1 MARDSAQAQT
11 VLLLHGPR
19 QAYQIT
25 SGYDVPALFEDDE
38 TLIKTHTIGLN
49 PIDWKAPDYNFGI
62 ATLPYIAGRELAGRV
77 ITTPRRDSRLKEGDR
92 VLVIST
98 DYRDLRKAAYQEYVV
113 SSDFNVARIPPSI
126 SFQQAAGLGV
136 AFSAAAIALG
146 ICLGVDFSSIL
157 DGPDLLQLVRSAD
170 PESIPADVRAEC
182 LQGIADGERAV
193 PGDWVAVWGGSSTS
207 ANITVQLARLA
218 GLKVV
223 TIVDTAKHGLRIS
236 GCSAQRPDL
245 LVDSHDASRAVDIIH
260 ANVGSQLRFALDTRG
275 RDSAAIL
282 LEALTRQKRLAD
294 APPSPP
300 DTPREPKRQTSHLV
314 GLTGLPKE
322 AAPEGIAY
330 HTVPIKIFHSVP
342 AAGEALVLWLER
354 LLEQGLIK
362 PPPIVGVESGFDG
375 VNKGLDRMRAGEIS
389 GGRLVV
395 DLLA

>member
-1 MARDSAQAQT
+1 MAGDAAQAQT

-19 QAYQIT
+19 QAYRIT
-25 SGYDVPALFEDDE
+25 NDYPVPRLVEDDE
-38 TLIKTHTIGLN
+38 TLIRTHTIGLN
-49 PIDWKAPDYNFGI
+49 PIDWKAPDFNFGI

-77 ITTPRRDSRLKEGDR
+77 TQTPRRNSRLKEGDR
-92 VLVIST
+92 VLAIST
-98 DYRDLRKAAYQEYVV
+98 DYRDLRKAAYQEYSV

-136 AFSAAAIALG
+136 AFSAAAITLG
-146 ICLGVDFSSIL
+146 ICMGVDFSSIL
-157 DGPDLLQLVRSAD
+157 DGPDLLQLVRQVA
-170 PESIPADVRAEC
+170 PESIPEDVRAEC
-182 LQGIADGERAV
+182 LQGITDSERAV

-218 GLKVV
+218 GLKVI

-245 LVDSHDASRAVDIIH
+245 LVDSHDAARAVDIIS
-260 ANVGSQLRFALDTRG
+260 ASVGSQLRFALDTRG
-275 RDSAAIL
+275 RESATIL
-282 LEALTRQKRLAD
+282 LDALTRQKRLAE

-300 DTPREPKRQTSHLV
+300 DTPRESKTQTAHLV

-322 AAPEGIAY
+322 APPEGIAY

-342 AAGEALVLWLER
+342 SVGEALVLWLER
-354 LLEQGLIK
+354 LLEQGLLA
-362 PPPIVGVESGFDG
+362 PPPVIGVESGFDG
-375 VNKGLDRMRAGEIS
+375 VNRGLDRMRAGEIS

-395 DLLA
+395 DIVS

>member
-1 MARDSAQAQT
+1 MAGEPVKAQS

-19 QAYQIT
+19 QAYQVSEYEIPEL
-25 SGYDVPALFEDDE
+25 VEVDE
-38 TLIKTHTIGLN
+38 TLIRTHTIGLN
-49 PIDWKAPDYNFGI
+49 PIDWKSPDFNFGI
-62 ATLPYIAGRELAGRV
+62 ATLPYIAGRELAGRIV
-77 ITTPRRDSRLKEGDR
+77 TTPRRDSRLKEGDR
-92 VLVIST
+92 VLAIST

-113 SSDFNVARIPPSI
+113 SSDYNVARIPPSI

-136 AFSAAAIALG
+136 AFSAAAITLG
-146 ICLGVDFSSIL
+146 ICMGVDFSSIL
-157 DGPDLLQLVRSAD
+157 DGPDLLQLMRSVP
-170 PESIPADVRAEC
+170 PESIPEDVRTEC
-182 LQGIADGERAV
+182 LQGISDAERAV

-218 GLKVV
+218 GLKVI

-245 LVDSHDASRAVDIIH
+245 LIDSHDTNRAVEII
-260 ANVGSQLRFALDTRG
+260 NSSVGTQLRFALDTRG
-275 RDSAAIL
+275 RESATIL
-282 LEALTRQKRLAD
+282 LDALTRQKKLAE

-300 DTPREPKRQTSHLV
+300 DTPRESKRQTSHLV

-342 AAGEALVLWLER
+342 SVGEALVLWLER

-362 PPPIVGVESGFDG
+362 PPPILGVESGFDG

-395 DLLA
+395 DLLP

>member
-1 MARDSAQAQT
+1 MAESSVKAQT

-25 SGYDVPALFEDDE
+25 NGYDVPLLVEDDE
-38 TLIKTHTIGLN
+38 TLIQTYTIGLN

-77 ITTPRRDSRLKEGDR
+77 AIAPKRNSRLKEGDR

-136 AFSAAAIALG
+136 AFSAAAITLG
-146 ICLGVDFSSIL
+146 ICMGIDFSSIL
-157 DGPDLLQLVRSAD
+157 DGPDLLQLVRSIE
-170 PESIPADVRAEC
+170 PESIPEDVRAEC
-182 LQGIADGERAV
+182 LNGISDDERAV
-193 PGDWVAVWGGSSTS
+193 SGDWVAVWGGSSTS

-218 GLKVV
+218 GLKVI

-245 LVDSHDASRAVDIIH
+245 LIDSHDTDRAVDIISKS
-260 ANVGSQLRFALDTRG
+260 VGSQLRFAFDTRG
-275 RDSAAIL
+275 RDTATVL
-282 LEALTRQKRLAD
+282 LQALTHQKRLDD

-300 DTPREPKRQTSHLV
+300 QTPRELKSQTCHLV

-322 AAPEGIAY
+322 AAPDGIAY

-342 AAGEALVLWLER
+342 AVGEALVLWLER

-362 PPPIVGVESGFDG
+362 PPPIIGVESGFDG
-375 VNKGLDRMRAGEIS
+375 VNKGLDRMRSGEIS

>member
-1 MARDSAQAQT
+1 MAGSSVKAQT

-25 SGYDVPALFEDDE
+25 NGYDVPLLVEDDE
-38 TLIKTHTIGLN
+38 TLIQTYTIGLN

-77 ITTPRRDSRLKEGDR
+77 AITPRRNSRLKEGDR

-136 AFSAAAIALG
+136 AFSAAAIT
-146 ICLGVDFSSIL
+146 LGVCMGIDFSSIL
-157 DGPDLLQLVRSAD
+157 DGPDLLQLVRSVE
-170 PESIPADVRAEC
+170 PESIPEDVRTEC
-182 LQGIADGERAV
+182 LHGITDAERAV

-218 GLKVV
+218 GLKVI

-245 LVDSHDASRAVDIIH
+245 LIDSHDTDRAVDII
-260 ANVGSQLRFALDTRG
+260 NKSVGSQLRFALDTRG
-275 RDSAAIL
+275 RDSATIL
-282 LEALTRQKRLAD
+282 LEALTRQKRLND

-300 DTPREPKRQTSHLV
+300 QTPRELKTQTSHLV

-322 AAPEGIAY
+322 TAPEGIAY

-342 AAGEALVLWLER
+342 AVGEALVLWLER

-362 PPPIVGVESGFDG
+362 PPPIIGVESGFDG
-375 VNKGLDRMRAGEIS
+375 VNKGLDRMRSGEIS

>member
-1 MARDSAQAQT
+1 MAGSSVKAQT

-25 SGYDVPALFEDDE
+25 NGYDVPLLVEDDE
-38 TLIKTHTIGLN
+38 TLIQTYTIGLN

-77 ITTPRRDSRLKEGDR
+77 AITPKKNSRLKEGDR

-136 AFSAAAIALG
+136 AFSAAAITLG
-146 ICLGVDFSSIL
+146 ICMGIDFSSIL
-157 DGPDLLQLVRSAD
+157 DGPDLLQLVRSVK
-170 PESIPADVRAEC
+170 PEIIPEDVKAEC
-182 LQGIADGERAV
+182 LQGITDDERAV

-218 GLKVV
+218 GLKVI

-245 LVDSHDASRAVDIIH
+245 LIDSHDTDRAVYII
-260 ANVGSQLRFALDTRG
+260 NKSVGSQLRFALDTRG
-275 RDSAAIL
+275 RDSATVL
-282 LEALTRQKRLAD
+282 LEALTRQKRLNE

-300 DTPREPKRQTSHLV
+300 QTPRGSKTQTSHLV
-314 GLTGLPKE
+314 GLTGLPE
-322 AAPEGIAY
+322 ETAPEGISY
-330 HTVPIKIFHSVP
+330 HTVPIKLFHSVP
-342 AAGEALVLWLER
+342 AVGEALVLWLER

-362 PPPIVGVESGFDG
+362 PPPIIGVESGFDG
-375 VNKGLDRMRAGEIS
+375 VNKGLDRMRSGEIS

>member
-1 MARDSAQAQT
+1 MAGDSVKAQT

-25 SGYDVPALFEDDE
+25 NDYDVPLLVEDDE
-38 TLIKTHTIGLN
+38 TLVKTHTIGLN

-62 ATLPYIAGRELAGRV
+62 ASLPYIAGRELAGRV
-77 ITTPRRDSRLKEGDR
+77 TTTPRKNSRLKEGDR

-136 AFSAAAIALG
+136 AFSAAAITLG
-146 ICLGVDFSSIL
+146 ICMGVDFSSVAG
-157 DGPDLLQLVRSAD
+157 GPDLLELVRSVD
-170 PESIPADVRAEC
+170 SESIPVDVRTEC
-182 LQGIADGERAV
+182 LQGITDDERAIS
-193 PGDWVAVWGGSSTS
+193 GDWVAVWGGSSTS
-207 ANITVQLARLA
+207 ANITVQLARLV
-218 GLKVV
+218 GLKVI

-245 LVDSHDASRAVDIIH
+245 LIDSHDTSRAVDII
-260 ANVGSQLRFALDTRG
+260 NSSVGSQLRFALDTRG
-275 RDSAAIL
+275 RDSATIL

-300 DTPREPKRQTSHLV
+300 DTPREYKRQTSHLV

-342 AAGEALVLWLER
+342 SVGEALVLWLER
-354 LLEQGLIK
+354 LLEQGLIQ
-362 PPPIVGVESGFDG
+362 PPPVIGVESGFDG

-395 DLLA
+395 DLVA

>member
-1 MARDSAQAQT
+1 MAGEPVKAQS

-19 QAYQIT
+19 QAYQI
-25 SGYDVPALFEDDE
+25 SEYEIPELVEVDE
-38 TLIKTHTIGLN
+38 TLIRTHTIGLN
-49 PIDWKAPDYNFGI
+49 PIDWKSPDFNFGI
-62 ATLPYIAGRELAGRV
+62 ATLPYIAGRELAGRIV
-77 ITTPRRDSRLKEGDR
+77 TTPRRDSRLKEGDR
-92 VLVIST
+92 VLAIST

-113 SSDFNVARIPPSI
+113 SSDYNVARIPPSI

-136 AFSAAAIALG
+136 AFSAAAITLG
-146 ICLGVDFSSIL
+146 ICMGVDFSSIL
-157 DGPDLLQLVRSAD
+157 DGPDLLQLMRSVP
-170 PESIPADVRAEC
+170 PESIPEDVRTEC
-182 LQGIADGERAV
+182 LQGISDTERAV

-218 GLKVV
+218 GLRVI

-245 LVDSHDASRAVDIIH
+245 LIDSHDTNRAVEII
-260 ANVGSQLRFALDTRG
+260 NSSVGTQLRFALDTRG
-275 RDSAAIL
+275 RESATIL
-282 LEALTRQKRLAD
+282 LDARTRQMKLAD

-300 DTPREPKRQTSHLV
+300 DTPRESKRQTSHLV

-342 AAGEALVLWLER
+342 SVGEALVLWLER

-362 PPPIVGVESGFDG
+362 PPPILGVESGFDG

-395 DLLA
+395 DLLP

>member
-1 MARDSAQAQT
+1 MAGSSVKAQT

-25 SGYDVPALFEDDE
+25 NNYDVPLLAEDDE
-38 TLIKTHTIGLN
+38 TLIQTYTIGLN

-77 ITTPRRDSRLKEGDR
+77 AITPKRDSRLKEGDR

-113 SSDFNVARIPPSI
+113 SSDFNVARIPASI

-136 AFSAAAIALG
+136 AFSAAAITLG
-146 ICLGVDFSSIL
+146 ICMGVDFSSIL
-157 DGPDLLQLVRSAD
+157 DGPDLLQLVRSVK
-170 PESIPADVRAEC
+170 PESIPEDVRAEC
-182 LQGIADGERAV
+182 LHGITDDERAV
-193 PGDWVAVWGGSSTS
+193 SGDWVAVWGGSSTS

-218 GLKVV
+218 GLRVI
-223 TIVDTAKHGLRIS
+223 TIVDTAKHGIRIS
-236 GCSAQRPDL
+236 GSSAERPDL
-245 LVDSHDASRAVDIIH
+245 LIDSHNTDRAIDII
-260 ANVGSQLRFALDTRG
+260 NKSVGSQLRFALDTRG
-275 RDSAAIL
+275 RDSATVL
-282 LEALTRQKRLAD
+282 LEALTRQKRLND

-300 DTPREPKRQTSHLV
+300 QTPRDFKTQTSHLV

-330 HTVPIKIFHSVP
+330 HTVPIKLFHSVP
-342 AAGEALVLWLER
+342 AVGEALVLWLER

-362 PPPIVGVESGFDG
+362 PPPIIGVESGFDG
-375 VNKGLDRMRAGEIS
+375 VNKGLDRMRSGEIS

>member
-1 MARDSAQAQT
+1 MAGSSVKAQT

-25 SGYDVPALFEDDE
+25 NDYDVPLLVEDDE
-38 TLIKTHTIGLN
+38 TLIQTYTIGLN

-77 ITTPRRDSRLKEGDR
+77 AITPKRNSRLREGDR

-136 AFSAAAIALG
+136 AFSAAAITLG
-146 ICLGVDFSSIL
+146 ICMGIDFASIL
-157 DGPDLLQLVRSAD
+157 DGPDLLQLVRSVK
-170 PESIPADVRAEC
+170 PETIPEDVRAEC
-182 LQGIADGERAV
+182 LHGITDEERAV

-218 GLKVV
+218 GLKVI

-245 LVDSHDASRAVDIIH
+245 LIDSHDTDRAVDII
-260 ANVGSQLRFALDTRG
+260 NKSVGSQLRFALDTRG
-275 RDSAAIL
+275 RDSATVL
-282 LEALTRQKRLAD
+282 LEALTRQKRLNE

-300 DTPREPKRQTSHLV
+300 QTPRESKTQTSHLV

-322 AAPEGIAY
+322 TAPEGIAY
-330 HTVPIKIFHSVP
+330 HTVPIKLFHSVP
-342 AAGEALVLWLER
+342 AVGEALVLWLER

-362 PPPIVGVESGFDG
+362 PPPIIGVESGFDG
-375 VNKGLDRMRAGEIS
+375 VNKGLDRMRSGEIS